1 MVLLKKLIQQE
12 DPAPKFFK
20 QAGYIR
26 RETLGLTTKGASPR
40 KNVLSLGIIP

>member
-1 MVLLKKLIQQE
+1 MVLLKKMIQQE

-26 RETLGLTTKGASPR
+26 RETLASRQKAHLPG
-40 KNVLSLGIIP
+40 KMSSPSA